1 MFKVDTQM
9 STSETALLKARKL
22 SEVAEFLESDVTFDE
37 SVYVPFRNI
46 YVAYRCFC
54 RRKNVFALSKI
65 DLWGIL
71 YDLGHVSTKIDGKS
85 AWRGLVP
92 KYVSVIASRKGERTD
107 DDENE

>member
-1 MFKVDTQM
+1 MFKVDTGM
-9 STSETALLKARKL
+9 TTAETALLKAKKL
-22 SEVAEFLESDVTFDE
+22 SEVADFLENDITYDE
-37 SVYVPFRNI
+37 NVYVPFRTI

-71 YDLGHVSTKIDGKS
+71 YDLGHISTKIDGKS

-92 KYVSVIASRKGERTD
+92 KYVSVIASRKGERINE
-107 DDENE
+107 DENE